1 MTFFESLEIF
11 EKQIGYSFQNK
22 DLIAQAFTHK
32 SYAFENLQGQG
43 YNERL
48 EFLGDAVLNLALAQE
63 LMVLFPQDEEGA
75 LSKKRASLVNE
86 TVFAEQA
93 KVLHLGEYLRLG
105 KGEIASGGLFR
116 PRILASTYE
125 AVVGAYFLE
134 LGYEKTCQL
143 VRNHFGSRVQ
153 VISQRPNFEKDFK
166 SRLQEFVQG
175 QYKVTPDYLVISE
188 EGPPHARVFVSEV
201 TIGERRWTGEGSS
214 KKISEQ
220 AAAESALAALEAAR
234 VEEPK
239 AENK

>member
-1 MTFFESLEIF
+1 MSSFEAFEMF
-11 EKQIGYSFQNK
+11 EKQIGTSFQNK
-22 DLIAQAFTHK
+22 DLMAQALTHK

-63 LMVLFPQDEEGA
+63 LLVVFPQDEEGA

-93 KVLHLGEYLRLG
+93 KVLNLVDFLRLG
-105 KGEIASGGLFR
+105 KGEIASGGLLR

-134 LGYEKTCQL
+134 FGYEKTCEL
-143 VRNHFGSRVQ
+143 IRTHFGPRVQ
-153 VISQRPNFEKDFK
+153 AISQRPNFEKDFK

-188 EGPPHARVFVSEV
+188 AGPPHARVFVSEV
-201 TIGERRWTGEGSS
+201 TIGERKWIGEGSS

-220 AAAESALAALEAAR
+220 AAAESALAEFEKTQT
-234 VEEPK
+234 VEVQPEK
-239 AENK
+239 K